1 MFFKVFKFNY
11 YYILQMINK
20 IIIMDCYIIKFIII
34 IVFIIDLSILEISDY
49 LTDFIHS
56 FVFIF

>member
-1 MFFKVFKFNY
+1 MFFKVFKINYY

-34 IVFIIDLSILEISDY
+34 IVFIIS
-49 LTDFIHS
+49 
-56 FVFIF
+56 